1 MKIIKKLVKDKKNSL
16 NSALK
21 MQPKKRKKS
30 FMITADTRLKSIR
43 LKSIMR
49 STSTAIKDIKTRIKN
64 NTLLTDM
71 VTKSLY

>member
-1 MKIIKKLVKDKKNSL
+1 LKIIKKLVKDKKNSL

-30 FMITADTRLKSIR
+30 FMITADTRLKSI
-43 LKSIMR
+43 IG
-49 STSTAIKDIKTRIKN
+49 STSMTTRKTRIKI
-64 NTLLTDM
+64 NTLQTDM